1 MNDEHIRNKFRR
13 RNTQRSQTA
22 EVAAL
27 GEFLY
32 GENWRTAVAN
42 MTHWNMLLELAA
54 MKHLREAITMLE
66 DARRQQGSLPEII
79 ELRVTG
85 HESKVASI
93 HRRRR
98 TWSEQTDREIKIRCV
113 DMLRDIFE
121 ASGITVQLRDDAAR
135 PSSQD

>member
-54 MKHLREAITMLE
+54 MKHLREAIKMLE
-66 DARRQQGSLPEII
+66 DARRQQGTLPELI

-93 HRRRR
+93 HRRR
-98 TWSEQTDREIKIRCV
+98 TWSKETDREIKSRCV

-121 ASGITVQLRDDAAR
+121 ADGITVQLRDDTEGL
-135 PSSQD
+135 SFQD